1 LELIGYAKNTIED
14 VSFSSDIIVGF
25 PGETQSDYEDTVSLV
40 EEVGFKSLFTF
51 IYSKREGTA
60 AAKMDDDTPH
70 SIKAKRLNELIAKQ
84 EAISSSLECRLV
96 GTQRRVLITRA
107 LSDGSFE
114 GRLDDN
120 SCVTVI
126 GQCTEN
132 RFEKVLITQYKN
144 KRLYGK
150 AARNEQ

>member
-1 LELIGYAKNTIED
+1 
-14 VSFSSDIIVGF
+14 
-25 PGETQSDYEDTVSLV
+25 
-40 EEVGFKSLFTF
+40 
-51 IYSKREGTA
+51 SKREGTA